1 MPDLKDNAA
10 LITGAG
16 REPARSLALALAQAG
31 CRLALND
38 LTPLHLDETAALA
51 RVLGAHV
58 SVHVGDPSKGLFA
71 RGLLEEMLDIWERID
86 ILINCPL
93 AEPRLPLIDLDEWDF
108 QRTLEANTSGPFLL
122 MQLVSRWLRNE
133 GRPGTILNLISALP
147 VIPSHPGQEA
157 FYTSQ
162 MALRAL
168 TASAAAGLSQYEIRL
183 FGICG
188 AAEHAQAVA
197 SQALALLEPQSTP
210 PSIGLPDTPSGVI
223 FEMWGRH
230 DFIS

>member
-1 MPDLKDNAA
+1 MPDLKDNTA

-51 RVLGAHV
+51 RALGAQV
-58 SVHVGDPSKGLFA
+58 TVHVGDPSKGLFA
-71 RGLLEEMLDIWERID
+71 RGLLEEMLDIWDRID
-86 ILINCPL
+86 ILINCPQ

-108 QRTLEANTSGPFLL
+108 QRTLEANTGGPFLL
-122 MQLVSRWLRNE
+122 MQLVSRWLRSE

-147 VIPSHPGQEA
+147 VIPSHPGREA

-168 TASAAAGLSQYEIRL
+168 TASSAAGLSEFDIRL
-183 FGICG
+183 YGICG

-197 SQALALLEPQSTP
+197 DQALSLLDQQSTVTDRG
-210 PSIGLPDTPSGVI
+210 SSKAPSGVI
-223 FEMWGRH
+223 YEMWGQA
-230 DFIS
+230 